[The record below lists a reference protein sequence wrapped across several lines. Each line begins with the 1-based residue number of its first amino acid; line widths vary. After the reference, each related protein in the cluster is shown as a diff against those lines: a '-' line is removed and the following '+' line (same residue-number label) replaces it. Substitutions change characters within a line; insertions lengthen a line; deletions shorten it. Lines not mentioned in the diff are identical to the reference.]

1 MQKRTDKDAT
11 LAYSPTE
18 GHSIVIYTHK
28 FKPQHFRDGV
38 KIVRE
43 KFPEAQIK
51 HGQKRLNIF
60 LERPST
66 HEIVNVS
73 FFDGAA
79 DDWQKSQHRQDTIK
93 ELQHMLDKD
102 IDVKVFKV
110 DHVVGIG

>member
-1 MQKRTDKDAT
+1 MKPHIGKAAT
-11 LAYSPTE
+11 GAYSPTE
-18 GHSIVIYTHK
+18 GHSVVIYTHK
-28 FKPQHFRDGV
+28 FKPEHFHEGV

-43 KFPEAQIK
+43 QFPEAQIK

-66 HEIVNVS
+66 HEIVNIS

-79 DDWQKSQHRQDTIK
+79 DHWQKSQHRHDTIK
-93 ELQHMLDKD
+93 GLQHMLVKD
-102 IDVKVFKV
+102 IGVEVSKV